1 MDKGNARV
9 TGAVGQWALA
19 LRERRGVFVPLVVW
33 AVLSVVTAL
42 AGPFET
48 YETLPPL
55 SRLGYW
61 ALVVGVSVLVDAG
74 FRLVMRGQ
82 GLLRRLAGRLGF
94 AVVLG
99 LAIHGINLAVFPT
112 WGVWDRVIWLIGV
125 VWAVAMAVEG
135 LVALSRHAH
144 LVPEADEADMS
155 EVPAP
160 DAAFQQR
167 LPYEK
172 RGSLIRLEAQDHYLN
187 AVTEAGAAL
196 ILMRL
201 SDAEAELAGY
211 DGLRVHRSH
220 WVARAQVRQVLRRE
234 GRLFLVMVDGAEVPV
249 SRSYKAA
256 VEAVGLGA

>member
-1 MDKGNARV
+1 M
-9 TGAVGQWALA
+9 
-19 LRERRGVFVPLVVW
+19 PLVVW
-33 AVLSVVTAL
+33 AVLSVVVAL

-48 YETLPPL
+48 FESLAPLP
-55 SRLGYW
+55 RLGYW

-74 FRLVMRGQ
+74 FRRVMQGQ
-82 GLLRRLAGRLGF
+82 GLVRRLAGRLGF

-112 WGVWDRVIWLIGV
+112 WGIWDRVIWLIGV

-144 LVPEADEADMS
+144 LAPDSAPAPV
-155 EVPAP
+155 AP
-160 DAAFQQR
+160 DATFLQR
-167 LPYEK
+167 LPFDK
-172 RGSLIRLEAQDHYLN
+172 RGPLIRLEAQDHYLN
-187 AVTEAGAAL
+187 VVTGAGAAL

-201 SDAEAELAGY
+201 GDAESELAGY

-220 WVARAQVRQVLRRE
+220 WVSRAQVRKVLRRE
-234 GRLFLVMVDGAEVPV
+234 GRLFLRMADGTDVPV

-256 VEAVGLGA
+256 VEAAGLLGA